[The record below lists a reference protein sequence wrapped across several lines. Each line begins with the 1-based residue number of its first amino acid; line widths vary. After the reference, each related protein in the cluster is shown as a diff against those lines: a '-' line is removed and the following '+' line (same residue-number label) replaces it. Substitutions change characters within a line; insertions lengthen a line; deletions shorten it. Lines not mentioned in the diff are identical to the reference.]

1 LAGASNGEEAKMNR
15 IILDDLKRRWWFWGL
30 LGLACL
36 VCGLCVQA
44 NVNFFYGALYPA
56 MLGAVVLGLQMRNG
70 RVLLTLPFTAR
81 QIGRTVWVLMVVIP
95 SLLLALFTGPGIYL
109 ARFLKISADE
119 TILAVF
125 PATLSGG
132 FLAAWIQL
140 TIVGS
145 LGFGSA
151 FWLFTRIPPIRE
163 QRNNLRTQLYC
174 FGLLITVLGGGYLL
188 ARSNIG
194 NEIKFVIICLPGVFL
209 TVRGWFR
216 AEGMVIGFGSY
227 RNETASVGKPKE
239 MFKPRAGYGGIPFLI
254 MNCCIRY
261 VVVMLCIIALA
272 SGITLW
278 AVTHDPTNPPV
289 KRSDF
294 LDLMKGFSFYGVI
307 LSFWMLFPS
316 AVHQKFL
323 RSLPLTSKKLAAVI
337 LCIPVLPYLILCG
350 IVALV
355 EIPVFGF
362 SPAMFSIEAQLLYL
376 TPICVFATA
385 FVWNNEKKVLRF
397 FIALGVFILSTI
409 PAIYHLFRTSGRGL
423 PLWMIITIP
432 LVSCLLALYII
443 NRLLQRNDM
452 TYRAQMQIF
461 LGPEPAIW

>member
-1 LAGASNGEEAKMNR
+1 MCIGANR
-15 IILDDLKRRWWFWGL
+15 
-30 LGLACL
+30 
-36 VCGLCVQA
+36 
-44 NVNFFYGALYPA
+44 NFFYGALYPTI
-56 MLGAVVLGLQMRNG
+56 LGAGLLGLQLRNG

-81 QIGRTVWVLMVVIP
+81 QIGRTVWVLIVVIP
-95 SLLLALFTGPGIYL
+95 SLLLAVFTGPGIYL
-109 ARFLKISADE
+109 CNRFKLFADDS
-119 TILAVF
+119 TVLPPSLF
-125 PATLSGG
+125 SG
-132 FLAAWIQL
+132 FLPAWIQL

-151 FWLFTRIPPIRE
+151 FWFFTRIPATRE
-163 QRNNLRTQLYC
+163 QRNCVHTQLYGC
-174 FGLLITVLGGGYLL
+174 GLLIAVLGGGFLL
-188 ARSNIG
+188 ARSSIG
-194 NEIKFVIICLPGVFL
+194 DGIKFAIVCLLGIYL
-209 TVRGWFR
+209 TVRGWCR
-216 AEGMVIGFGSY
+216 AERMVIGLGSY
-227 RNETASVGKPKE
+227 RNETGSVSKPKE
-239 MFKPRAGYGGIPFLI
+239 MFKPRTGYGGIPFLI

-261 VVVMLCIIALA
+261 VVVMLGIIAVG

-278 AVTHDPTNPPV
+278 AVTHDPTNPPI
-289 KRSDF
+289 KQSEF
-294 LDLMKGFSFYGVI
+294 LDLMKGFSFYAVF

-323 RSLPLTSKKLAAVI
+323 RSLPLTSKKLAAVM

-362 SPAMFSIEAQLLYL
+362 SPAMFSIKAQLLYL
-376 TPICVFATA
+376 PPICVFATA

-397 FIALGVFILSTI
+397 FIALAIFILSTM
-409 PAIYHLFRTSGRGL
+409 PAIFHLFRTSGRGL

-432 LVSCLLALYII
+432 LISCLLALYII

-452 TYRAQMQIF
+452 TYRNQMQMF